1 MEAGVERETEVA
13 ARVDAVRAILDRR
26 GESSVLLIARRNFAW
41 LTAGG
46 SSHIV
51 LAAERGVVG
60 LLVERD
66 HVTAITQNIE
76 AARVADEELDGLGI
90 ETVPV
95 PWWQPGAIEAEAA
108 RRAGGTPLDESAIE
122 ADLVDLRSVLSPYDR
137 ARMVE
142 LGGVAHDAMAAG
154 LADLE
159 PGTTEAALASDLIG
173 RLPGIRVPVVLIA
186 ADDRIARF
194 RHPLPTANPI
204 RGRVMA
210 VIVAERQGIHVA
222 MTRFREFEPPS
233 WDVAGR
239 FAAVA
244 EVERAFHSASLPGA
258 TLGDAFAAGQAAYA
272 RAGFPEEWRDHHQGG
287 TIAYQGRERIA
298 IPGDP
303 TPIRP
308 GMAFAWNPSIA
319 GVKVED
325 TFILED
331 DGSRTVVTAG

>member
-1 MEAGVERETEVA
+1 MERVSEVA
-13 ARVDAVRAILDRR
+13 ERVDAVRAILERR
-26 GESSVLLIARRNFAW
+26 GEASVLLVARRNFAW

-76 AARVADEELDGLGI
+76 AARVAEEELDGLGI

-108 RRAGGTPLDESAIE
+108 RRAGGEPLGEAAIE
-122 ADLVDLRSVLSPYDR
+122 DDLVEARSVLSPFDR

-142 LGGVAHDAMAAG
+142 LGGLAHDAMAGG

-159 PGTTEAALASDLIG
+159 PGATEDALASDLIG
-173 RLPGIRVPVVLIA
+173 RLTGIRVPVVLIA

-194 RHPLPTANPI
+194 RHPLPTAIPI
-204 RGRVMA
+204 RRRVMA
-210 VIVAERQGIHVA
+210 VIVAERWGLHVA
-222 MTRFREFEPPS
+222 MTRFREFEAPT
-233 WDVAGR
+233 WDLAAR

-244 EVERAFHSASLPGA
+244 EVERAFHAASVPGA

-287 TIAYQGRERIA
+287 TIGYQGRERIA
-298 IPGDP
+298 TPGDP
-303 TPIRP
+303 TPIRA

-325 TFILED
+325 TFVLED
-331 DGSRTVVTAG
+331 DGSRTPVTAR